1 MLCFSNL
8 NRALLLAIVSTVSLA
23 ESNFNDSFPLQ
34 YDKGLSLSS
43 VIENTL
49 VKSPDQLWLEALES
63 EVNVLRQR
71 SDSWIAGAASVEL
84 GYQEASSGTLHYI
97 DARVNVP
104 LWHWGQRDAEA
115 RIVDKARQELVDQ
128 TIQAKLQ
135 VAGIIRAVLWDLA
148 LAELKLKEALLT
160 VESSEHRLAIA
171 TKSVQL
177 GELSHLDVL
186 PMKSDLLTKKSALLR
201 AKVDFKKVSK
211 RYQAIT
217 RSSIVPE
224 HFEEDLTE
232 LREIKINH
240 PALAFI
246 NSKIIRKKAEY
257 QALSLRGSGQTTLS
271 LGVNSDRGDARA
283 NDTESF
289 NIALSVPLGGEVHAG
304 PELAVKNIE
313 INKLLA
319 DRIYLISKLNENVY
333 EISQNIKLGEDILT
347 MVENLAI
354 LEGDR
359 LKISE
364 NSYKAGELSLQ
375 KFKSVQLSQQL
386 TELKVIEQLI
396 HNKKNIALY
405 NQSLGVLP

>member
-1 MLCFSNL
+1 M
-8 NRALLLAIVSTVSLA
+8 
-23 ESNFNDSFPLQ
+23 
-34 YDKGLSLSS
+34 
-43 VIENTL
+43 
-49 VKSPDQLWLEALES
+49 
-63 EVNVLRQR
+63 
-71 SDSWIAGAASVEL
+71 
-84 GYQEASSGTLHYI
+84 
-97 DARVNVP
+97 
-104 LWHWGQRDAEA
+104 
-115 RIVDKARQELVDQ
+115 
-128 TIQAKLQ
+128 
-135 VAGIIRAVLWDLA
+135 
-148 LAELKLKEALLT
+148 
-160 VESSEHRLAIA
+160 
-171 TKSVQL
+171 
-177 GELSHLDVL
+177 
-186 PMKSDLLTKKSALLR
+186 
-201 AKVDFKKVSK
+201 
-211 RYQAIT
+211 
-217 RSSIVPE
+217 
-224 HFEEDLTE
+224 
-232 LREIKINH
+232 
-240 PALAFI
+240 
-246 NSKIIRKKAEY
+246 
-257 QALSLRGSGQTTLS
+257 
-271 LGVNSDRGDARA
+271 GVNSDRGDARA

-359 LKISE
+359 LKISV